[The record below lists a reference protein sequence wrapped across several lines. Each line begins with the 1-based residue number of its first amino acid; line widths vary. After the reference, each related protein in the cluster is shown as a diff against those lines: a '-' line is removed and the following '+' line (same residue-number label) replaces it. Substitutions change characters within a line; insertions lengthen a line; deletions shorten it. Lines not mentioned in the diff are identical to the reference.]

1 MNLTVRYI
9 FEVLPRRS
17 VNDFWPAEHLIV
29 RCSCHLNLTVRQDA
43 KRTWSCSRMF
53 VFVVFVTCDWSQCSS
68 WIRCNVIQRCLHDE
82 NYSRYPT
89 YFDTILTVGTAFE
102 TRNKRFMMTYTT
114 PSSRRV
120 LPPTELHCIV

>member
-1 MNLTVRYI
+1 MNLTVRYL

-17 VNDFWPAEHLIV
+17 VNDFRPAEHLTV
-29 RCSCHLNLTVRQDA
+29 SCSCHLNLTVRQDA
-43 KRTWSCSRMF
+43 NEPDHVRVCSCLLYLLRVIDLS
-53 VFVVFVTCDWSQCSS
+53 SS
-68 WIRCNVIQRCLHDE
+68 WIRCNVIQRCLHGE